1 MATTMD
7 DIYKLPTSKKVAIL
21 IVLICVVIGLGAY
34 TLVIPGWNELSAS
47 KNELNNKMRELNESK
62 AIAKDLEKFK
72 KQVEQLNLE
81 LTNALTQL
89 PNEKE
94 IPEILKNISTL
105 GKESKLNFT
114 LFRPKPE
121 EPQQF
126 YAKVPIELIFLGN
139 YHNTGI
145 FFDKVSKL
153 PRIINVVNFNM
164 VRAKDQDKEK
174 GKSGDTEFSVRTSCL
189 VNTYRFIEK
198 SPEQIKSQK
207 KKDEEKKIG
216 KKKGSDEE
224 VEAVPKAP
232 KK

>member
-1 MATTMD
+1 MAIKMD
-7 DIYKLPTSKKVAIL
+7 AIYKLPTSKKVVIL
-21 IVLICVVIGLGAY
+21 VVLICLVIGLYAY
-34 TLVIPGWNELSAS
+34 AFFVPQQDELN
-47 KNELNNKMRELNESK
+47 KLKGELNNLARELNESK
-62 AIAKDLEKFK
+62 AIEKEFEKYKEQVK
-72 KQVEQLNLE
+72 KLDAEFM
-81 LTNALTQL
+81 NALTQL

-94 IPEILKNISTL
+94 IPEILRNISAL

-126 YAKVPIELIFLGN
+126 YARVPIELVFLGN

-145 FFDKVSKL
+145 FFDRVSKL

-164 VRAKDQDKEK
+164 VRARDQDKGK
-174 GKSGDTEFSVRTSCL
+174 GEAELLVRTSCL

-198 SPEQIKSQK
+198 RAEETKSEEQKG
-207 KKDEEKKIG
+207 EEKKIG
-216 KKKGSDEE
+216 KRTGFEE
-224 VEAVPKAP
+224 EGEDVPKAR

>member
-1 MATTMD
+1 MAINMD
-7 DIYKLPTSKKVAIL
+7 TIYKLPTSRKVVIL
-21 IVLICVVIGLGAY
+21 VVVVCVVIGLYAY
-34 TLVIPGWNELSAS
+34 AFFIPQQNEL
-47 KNELNNKMRELNESK
+47 KTLKGDLNNLVRELNESK

-72 KQVEQLNLE
+72 KQVEQLNIE
-81 LTNALTQL
+81 LTSALTQL

-94 IPEILKNISTL
+94 IPEILRNISSL

-126 YAKVPIELIFLGN
+126 YARVPIELVFLGN

-164 VRAKDQDKEK
+164 IRAKDQDKSKE
-174 GKSGDTEFSVRTSCL
+174 DTEIWVRTSCL

-198 SPEQIKSQK
+198 GPQPTKS
-207 KKDEEKKIG
+207 EG
-216 KKKGSDEE
+216 KKR
-224 VEAVPKAP
+224 
-232 KK
+232 

>member
-1 MATTMD
+1 MAIKMD
-7 DIYKLPTSKKVAIL
+7 AFYKLPTSKKVVIL
-21 IVLICVVIGLGAY
+21 VVLICVVIGLYAY
-34 TLVIPGWNELSAS
+34 GFFIPQR
-47 KNELNNKMRELNESK
+47 NELNTLKSELNNLVRELNESK

-72 KQVEQLNLE
+72 KQVEQLNIE

-94 IPEILKNISTL
+94 IPEILRNISAL
-105 GKESKLNFT
+105 GRESKLKFT

-126 YAKVPIELIFLGN
+126 YARVPIELVFLGN

-145 FFDKVSKL
+145 FFDKVSKV

-164 VRAKDQDKEK
+164 VRAKDQDKSK
-174 GKSGDTEFSVRTSCL
+174 GDSEIWVRTSCL

-198 SPEQIKSQK
+198 RTEETKSEEK
-207 KKDEEKKIG
+207 KGEEKKIG
-216 KKKGSDEE
+216 KRTGFGEE
-224 VEAVPKAP
+224 GEDIPKAP

>member
-1 MATTMD
+1 
-7 DIYKLPTSKKVAIL
+7 VAIL
-21 IVLICVVIGLGAY
+21 VVLICLVIGLYAY
-34 TLVIPGWNELSAS
+34 AFFIPQQNELSML
-47 KNELNNKMRELNESK
+47 KGELNNLVRELNESK

-72 KQVEQLNLE
+72 QQVAQLNIE

-94 IPEILKNISTL
+94 IPEMLKNISAL

-126 YAKVPIELIFLGN
+126 YAKVPIELVFLGN

-164 VRAKDQDKEK
+164 VRAQAAEK
-174 GKSGDTEFSVRTSCL
+174 AKANEEVLVRTSCL

-198 SPEQIKSQK
+198 GPEQK
-207 KKDEEKKIG
+207 K
-216 KKKGSDEE
+216 
-224 VEAVPKAP
+224 
-232 KK
+232 

>member
-1 MATTMD
+1 MAIKLD
-7 DIYKLPTSKKVAIL
+7 AIYKLPRSKKVAIL
-21 IVLICVVIGLGAY
+21 VVLICVVIGLYAY
-34 TLVIPGWNELSAS
+34 AFFIPQQNEL
-47 KNELNNKMRELNESK
+47 KTLKGQLNNLVRELNEGK
-62 AIAKDLEKFK
+62 AIAKDLENFK
-72 KQVEQLNLE
+72 KQVAQLNIE
-81 LTNALTQL
+81 LTSALTQL

-94 IPEILKNISTL
+94 IPEILRNISAL

-126 YAKVPIELIFLGN
+126 YARVPIELVFLGN

-164 VRAKDQDKEK
+164 IRAKDTEK
-174 GKSGDTEFSVRTSCL
+174 GKGEEELLVRTSCL

-198 SPEQIKSQK
+198 APQPKKS
-207 KKDEEKKIG
+207 EG
-216 KKKGSDEE
+216 KKR
-224 VEAVPKAP
+224 
-232 KK
+232 

>member
-1 MATTMD
+1 MAIKMD
-7 DIYKLPTSKKVAIL
+7 AIYRLPRSNKVAIL
-21 IVLICVVIGLGAY
+21 LVLICVVIGLYAY
-34 TLVIPGWNELSAS
+34 VFFIPQQNELSRL
-47 KNELNNKMRELNESK
+47 KGELNNLARELNESK

-72 KQVEQLNLE
+72 KQVEQLNIE
-81 LTNALTQL
+81 LTSALTQL

-94 IPEILKNISTL
+94 IPEILRNISAL

-126 YAKVPIELIFLGN
+126 YARVPIELVVLGN
-139 YHNTGI
+139 YHSTGI
-145 FFDKVSKL
+145 FFDRVSKL

-164 VRAKDQDKEK
+164 SRAKDQDKGK
-174 GKSGDTEFSVRTSCL
+174 GEAEVLVRTSCL

-198 SPEQIKSQK
+198 RTEGTKSEGK
-207 KKDEEKKIG
+207 KGEERKIG
-216 KKKGSDEE
+216 KGTVLGEE
-224 VEAVPKAP
+224 GEDIPKTP

>member
-1 MATTMD
+1 MAIQLD
-7 DIYKLPTSKKVAIL
+7 AIYKLPTSKKVAIL
-21 IVLICVVIGLGAY
+21 VVLICLVIGLYAY
-34 TLVIPGWNELSAS
+34 AFFIPQQNEL
-47 KNELNNKMRELNESK
+47 KTLKGELNKLVRELNESK
-62 AIAKDLEKFK
+62 AIAKDLENFK

-94 IPEILKNISTL
+94 IPEILRNISAL

-126 YAKVPIELIFLGN
+126 YARVPIELVFLGN
-139 YHNTGI
+139 YHNAGI
-145 FFDKVSKL
+145 FFDRVSKL

-164 VRAKDQDKEK
+164 IRAKDTEK
-174 GKSGDTEFSVRTSCL
+174 GKGEEELLVRTSCL

-198 SPEQIKSQK
+198 APQPTKS
-207 KKDEEKKIG
+207 EG
-216 KKKGSDEE
+216 KKR
-224 VEAVPKAP
+224 
-232 KK
+232 

>member
-1 MATTMD
+1 MAVTMD
-7 DIYKLPTSKKVAIL
+7 AVYKLPKSKKVMIL
-21 IVLICVVIGLGAY
+21 VVLICLVIGIYAY
-34 TLVIPGWNELSAS
+34 AFFIPQRNELSGL
-47 KNELNNKMRELNESK
+47 KNELNNLVRELNESK
-62 AIAKDLEKFK
+62 AVARDLEKFK
-72 KQVEQLNLE
+72 KQVEALNIE

-94 IPEILKNISTL
+94 IPEILRNISAL

-126 YAKVPIELIFLGN
+126 YARVPIELVFLGD
-139 YHNTGI
+139 YHSTGI

-164 VRAKDQDKEK
+164 VRAKDQSKSKEEAEMLVK
-174 GKSGDTEFSVRTSCL
+174 TSCL

-198 SPEQIKSQK
+198 SPEQTMSEGK
-207 KKDEEKKIG
+207 KGEEKKIG
-216 KKKGSDEE
+216 TGTSLGK
-224 VEAVPKAP
+224 
-232 KK
+232 

>member
-1 MATTMD
+1 MAIQMD
-7 DIYKLPTSKKVAIL
+7 TIYKLPRSQKVAIL
-21 IVLICVVIGLGAY
+21 VVVILVVIGLYAY
-34 TLVIPGWNELSAS
+34 AFFVPQQNELKAL
-47 KNELNNKMRELNESK
+47 KGELNNLVRELNESK
-62 AIAKDLEKFK
+62 AIAKELEKFK

-94 IPEILKNISTL
+94 IPEILRNISSL
-105 GKESKLNFT
+105 GKESRLNFT

-126 YAKVPIELIFLGN
+126 YARVPIELVFLGN

-164 VRAKDQDKEK
+164 IRAKDQDKSK
-174 GKSGDTEFSVRTSCL
+174 GESEIWVRTSCL

-198 SPEQIKSQK
+198 GPQPTKTG
-207 KKDEEKKIG
+207 G
-216 KKKGSDEE
+216 KKR
-224 VEAVPKAP
+224 
-232 KK
+232 